1 MLKSDFNQPK
11 GSTIGVLR
19 DGRTIQEAVD
29 SVEASLLHLSY
40 SVVLYPSGSAV
51 TDTLA
56 KDAAIAQCEASGKD
70 LIIVAGNYQ
79 WTSGIE
85 WNPRRYSIHGMGD
98 VIVDVSGI
106 PAGSYAV
113 TLKTVHNGTKLW
125 NNIAK
130 VMERIV
136 FVGPPTV
143 NGIKIDS
150 VADNSKAMNK
160 FANLYFN
167 GFNIG
172 VYLGNNQWLN
182 RFEHCG
188 WRNTTNKIYIN
199 ALEDSGENIQFVGCD
214 FFGQNA
220 TLDDVCINH
229 VAGNIEITF
238 EGCSFDF
245 MTRTLYAKWD
255 QGRGIMRFSKCHF
268 ESRGQQDFEVDSAN
282 SWYHLIL
289 DGCDWTWDSATM
301 PTRIGRINS
310 TNVDRPACLTVTNCN
325 FNSGKAF
332 DLGGRELFTVLG
344 QSILRQS
351 GNNVISEKGNR
362 GVIISRANRRTPFM
376 DMAAY
381 TTGTIYNTGSGT
393 VSSSEEFPVSNTLFG
408 SALAINGPKSLWT
421 KTPVVGG
428 TRICFAGNVKR
439 GNPSVGVQLRFY
451 DSADNVVGIASTQTD
466 GATGD
471 WQKFCQQ
478 YVVPYNAVGV
488 RMQLDCSMQVAGEV
502 TTIHSWMVEVHS

>member
-29 SVEASLLHLSY
+29 SAEASLLHLSY
-40 SVVLYPSGSAV
+40 SIVLYPTGSAS

-70 LIIVAGNYQ
+70 LIIAAGNYQ

-125 NNIAK
+125 NNIAR

-220 TLDDVCINH
+220 TLNDVCINH
-229 VAGNIEITF
+229 AAGNIEITF

-245 MTRTLYAKWD
+245 MTQTLRANWSE
-255 QGRGIMRFSKCHF
+255 GRGIMRFSHCHF
-268 ESRGQQDFEVDSAN
+268 ENRGMLDFEVDSAN
-282 SWYHLIL
+282 EWYHLIL
-289 DGCDWTWDSATM
+289 DGCDWTWNTETM
-301 PTRIGRINS
+301 PPRIGIINS
-310 TNVDRPACLTVTNCN
+310 TNENRPALLTVTNCN
-325 FNSGKAF
+325 FNAGKNF
-332 DLGGRELFTVLG
+332 DLGGRELFTIRG
-344 QSILRQS
+344 QSLLQAS
-351 GNNVISEKGNR
+351 GNNVLNNKGVR
-362 GVIISRANRRTPFM
+362 GVIFSTAARFTPFF
-376 DMAAY
+376 DRI
-381 TTGTIYNTGSGT
+381 TKERGTIEFSGNGT
-393 VSSSEEFPVSNTLFG
+393 VGDSEEYPVSRSLFGNAMAISGNIAIWSSSPV
-408 SALAINGPKSLWT
+408 
-421 KTPVVGG
+421 TPGEMV
-428 TRICFAGNVKR
+428 TFAGYVKR
-439 GNPSVGVQLRFY
+439 GNADVQVQVRFY
-451 DSADNVVGIASTQTD
+451 DGRGNNVATRSTQTD
-466 GATGD
+466 GTIGQ
-471 WQKFCQQ
+471 WQRFCQQ
-478 YVVPYNAVGV
+478 YVVPRDAQYM
-488 RMQLDCSMQVAGEV
+488 RMQCNCTTQLITE
-502 TTIHSWMVEVHS
+502 TTILHSWMIERY